1 MALRFGIPEEQYNAM
16 GADAQRAQRAR
27 HNAGTQG
34 AGGGSISRPKPSAT
48 GVRGVQ
54 TEQLSRL
61 DVDSPEGQS
70 FRLAAKDSDGN
81 IILTPRVRVEGG
93 IKITDQVDS
102 LGNVVSTSRGEPMG
116 TPLPGQ
122 GTPPPLGTPS
132 PLGTPPPPAPAR
144 DTSYDAAAAAA
155 GIADF
160 PGLSASFNKKAG
172 DAQYNVKFDVNNDDK
187 VDFTDFLQI
196 VREADSGLN
205 GPPPGQGTPPPGYET
220 GHNLVVG
227 MNEALASKD
236 PGRVNEYK
244 KWLETLN
251 PEQLQAN
258 LQNPVKSFDMW
269 DGMTS
274 GTPPSQ
280 QGDQRLD
287 ALYARAAQ
295 LGISIEG
302 LTREGIQAAVRAAE
316 EGGSTDASR
325 LADRIAASGV
335 TDEML
340 IERFGPG
347 GDGSLTN
354 PEIELNSGTRE
365 WWINK
370 YQKQQANLDAG
381 LNLDGTN
388 RQFTS
393 GERLPSDILANA
405 KPEEIIAGILT
416 HRDRGYSDDL
426 IRQSMVTA
434 GFTPEQIDQGFLALG
449 AGTNGVDPV
458 VSGTNGVD
466 PVVSGTNCVDPVV
479 SGTNGVDPVVSGTNG
494 ATDTEDIF
502 TPDDLSTTPDP
513 DFQGLGDTGD
523 ILADLTDLLRNRLN
537 TTGLDAIGERDLAD
551 FLELRGRGREQSIE
565 ELNRLGL
572 YDLGRGAGAS
582 QDVLGTFDTGTSRGR
597 LDIFAQAQ
605 KRRDEDIDRALRS
618 AEVGQGDV
626 SLGLQ
631 EMALFGGTQGITL
644 TTESFKKGM
653 ETSLGSQRGDPNY
666 SEALDLDG
674 DGAVSWNDVMEG
686 GSRLEAGGGSFNT
699 GRQTLDLKKFNEA
712 KTQFQQN
719 FGLQE
724 EQFVEAQDQFE
735 QNFMAARATFLSNTA
750 GIVID
755 PATGEPAMRRTAWP
769 DGTFSLEPLSS
780 LERERFD
787 EQVDQFDRKIKVE
800 IDRWIDE
807 LGLKKAEM
815 DAEDWRAVLTLVGAF
830 AGVAGTVAGAI
841 IDNNQVNAGATPTVG
856 FSFGGTPPP
865 LY

>member
-1 MALRFGIPEEQYNAM
+1 MKFDLN
-16 GADAQRAQRAR
+16 
-27 HNAGTQG
+27 
-34 AGGGSISRPKPSAT
+34 
-48 GVRGVQ
+48 
-54 TEQLSRL
+54 
-61 DVDSPEGQS
+61 
-70 FRLAAKDSDGN
+70 SDG
-81 IILTPRVRVEGG
+81 
-93 IKITDQVDS
+93 
-102 LGNVVSTSRGEPMG
+102 
-116 TPLPGQ
+116 
-122 GTPPPLGTPS
+122 
-132 PLGTPPPPAPAR
+132 
-144 DTSYDAAAAAA
+144 
-155 GIADF
+155 
-160 PGLSASFNKKAG
+160 
-172 DAQYNVKFDVNNDDK
+172 K
-187 VDFTDFLQI
+187 VDITDFLQI

-205 GPPPGQGTPPPGYET
+205 GPPPGQGTPPPGYEP

-258 LQNPVKSFDMW
+258 LQNPGKSFDMW

-295 LGISIEG
+295 LGISIAG
-302 LTREGIQAAVRAAE
+302 LTLEEIQAAVRAAE

-466 PVVSGTNCVDPVV
+466 PVVSGTN
-479 SGTNGVDPVVSGTNG
+479 GVDPVVSGTNG

-523 ILADLTDLLRNRLN
+523 ILADLTTLLRNRLN

-582 QDVLGTFDTGTSRGR
+582 ADVLGTFDTGTARGR
-597 LDIFAQAQ
+597 LDINAQAQ
-605 KRRDEDIDRALRS
+605 IRRDKAIEDLF
-618 AEVGQGDV
+618 EVVAQGTSKTDV
-626 SLGLQ
+626 EARLKLLQ
-631 EMALFGGTQGITL
+631 DSIESRDQLALFNGVIDI
-644 TTESFKKGM
+644 
-653 ETSLGSQRGDPNY
+653 LGPNGLNLLASAGDWVRRRVG
-666 SEALDLDG
+666 G
-674 DGAVSWNDVMEG
+674 DGGD
-686 GSRLEAGGGSFNT
+686 GGG
-699 GRQTLDLKKFNEA
+699 
-712 KTQFQQN
+712 
-719 FGLQE
+719 
-724 EQFVEAQDQFE
+724 
-735 QNFMAARATFLSNTA
+735 
-750 GIVID
+750 
-755 PATGEPAMRRTAWP
+755 
-769 DGTFSLEPLSS
+769 
-780 LERERFD
+780 
-787 EQVDQFDRKIKVE
+787 
-800 IDRWIDE
+800 
-807 LGLKKAEM
+807 
-815 DAEDWRAVLTLVGAF
+815 
-830 AGVAGTVAGAI
+830 
-841 IDNNQVNAGATPTVG
+841 
-856 FSFGGTPPP
+856 GGTPPLFPSPGSGGGGEPIQLPP
-865 LY
+865 LNIPEGFVYDEINNRITNPTTRMQQTVNPDGTLGPINPLPEGDNLAQFSVEELAEFFPDEVDELRNAGFSDQEIVAEMERRGSNPVELRTIKPTDSPQVIDAKFRAATKRNLKLAGLDWAARFLFEGDMSFSAGMSALTEAGSDFWEGQAAQMVASAFAKGNPLVAITTAVILHSMRDGEFLGLGNDQGRAILERLQKNPDSVTWNDVSTLRGTALFARNNEMGQDPSSIQIGGSQYARAYHNYTNTRLGGIEKMYVTHLIERQGSNLTQQNFNGLRNASDGSAWADNEQAILTMALEALERNNGNWSDAVDEFGWISDNARKFLKAQPSGGA